1 MGKNRYY
8 DTEFKREAV
17 RFVYEDGRTVSDV
30 AKSLG
35 ISTETLR
42 NWLRLHR
49 QQGSAALC
57 NQTNKSTDQN
67 AKIRQLEKE
76 LERTR
81 RERDILKKATAIF
94 AKEPD
99 TYRTRIGS

>member
-57 NQTNKSTDQN
+57 DQANKSTDHF
-67 AKIRQLEKE
+67 RSRDKE
-76 LERTR
+76 QKTCC
-81 RERDILKKATAIF
+81 
-94 AKEPD
+94 
-99 TYRTRIGS
+99 GSDNPL